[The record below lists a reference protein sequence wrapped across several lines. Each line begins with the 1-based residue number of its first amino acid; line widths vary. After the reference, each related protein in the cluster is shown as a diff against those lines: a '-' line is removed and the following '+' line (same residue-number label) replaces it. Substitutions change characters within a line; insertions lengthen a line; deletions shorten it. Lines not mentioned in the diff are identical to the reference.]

1 MIKNSNSCKYGSNML
16 QICIICVSNATNPSS
31 NYEHNYYK
39 YATKLHC
46 YKVSNATNA
55 SVCLNN
61 CKYATNASNRSNWFK
76 MFQTC
81 VECASNATN
90 PLNK

>member
-1 MIKNSNSCKYGSNML
+1 MVQTCFKYVSFAFQMLQILQAIMNIITINML
-16 QICIICVSNATNPSS
+16 QSFIAN
-31 NYEHNYYK
+31 
-39 YATKLHC
+39 